1 MVKTGKKSF
10 AVRNAALTRTRGCN
24 QKDYSCEARMLYR
37 FVRDSIRYVQ
47 DVNEI
52 ETVQEPQKT
61 LEFGAGDCDDK
72 ATLLAALLE
81 SIGHPTRF
89 VAIGFE
95 PGIFSHVYV
104 ESRIGDSWVA
114 METTEPVEMGWE
126 PDPSLI
132 RARMVHYN

>member
-1 MVKTGKKSF
+1 
-10 AVRNAALTRTRGCN
+10 
-24 QKDYSCEARMLYR
+24 MLYR